1 MSLATFMQSL
11 KHAAIEDGWL
21 KAIYNHTCQIYSTSA
36 SEELFTAQKC
46 GLQNP
51 FTHPENI
58 AQHSAPYWDMLHY
71 YLGVD
76 YLESVQ
82 NMATTLNVTAE
93 NCAEYFSENVQY
105 ATAGIAD
112 CVRSEEITAYVPS
125 YQALAGIGIAAIGVA
140 AIGIT
145 ALSLNKKNKPKKR

>member
-1 MSLATFMQSL
+1 MRSL
-11 KHAAIEDGWL
+11 KHTAIENGWL
-21 KAIYNHTCQIYSTSA
+21 KAIYNHTCQIYSTAA

-58 AQHSAPYWDMLHY
+58 TQHSGPYWDMLHY

-76 YLESVQ
+76 YLQSVQ
-82 NMATTLNVTAE
+82 NIATTLNVTAE
-93 NCAEYFSENVQY
+93 NCAEHFSENVQY

-112 CVRSEEITAYVPS
+112 CVRSEEIATYVPS
-125 YQALAGIGIAAIGVA
+125 YQAIAGVAIGVTA
-140 AIGIT
+140 VSLV
-145 ALSLNKKNKPKKR
+145 ALSLCKKNAPKKR

>member
-1 MSLATFMQSL
+1 MKLTAFMHSL
-11 KHAAIEDGWL
+11 KHAAIENGWL

-36 SEELFTAQKC
+36 SEELFTAEKC

-58 AQHSAPYWDMLHY
+58 TQHSGPYWDMLHY

-76 YLESVQ
+76 LGSVE

-105 ATAGIAD
+105 ATAGIAN
-112 CVRSEEITAYVPS
+112 CVRSEEIATYVPT
-125 YQALAGIGIAAIGVA
+125 YEAIAGIGIAAISVA
-140 AIGIT
+140 AIGVT
-145 ALSLNKKNKPKKR
+145 AICLNKKNTPKKR